1 MGSLR
6 LSRVNRWAPY
16 AAVFAVALSALSMP
30 ALALAVVGALA
41 APRVAHAQDAGNIDI
56 NPFRFAVDSR
66 GYLTVDASQVLGHKE
81 LSLGIVTN
89 WGRHLLVFENGDQTF
104 EVTNVVTPTLHGAF
118 GLKLGPAELELAI
131 SMPFSIMSG
140 DRNPDD
146 DGGTPT
152 PNDDNKFGLSG
163 QGLGNV
169 GVHLKTRFL
178 KTSKGP
184 KIGLGLILSAFLPT
198 ASEKDRFL
206 AEDGLQPAAS
216 VILDKEFGK
225 QRNLRFAVNAGI
237 KLHTGTTSW
246 TDTGNGDPGSPAT
259 NKTIDSGSAEVPVG
273 VAIAWSIA
281 PQKFDLIGEVF
292 GSLPLG
298 GENVDEVLKGLERA
312 APFIRG
318 EIGRNVRLRLTPTIS
333 FREDKGFDHADRIDR
348 LLKGSDGP
356 TS

>member
-1 MGSLR
+1 MHLR
-6 LSRVNRWAPY
+6 SRSTR
-16 AAVFAVALSALSMP
+16 LLP

-298 GENVDEVLKGLERA
+298 GENYLPLEAIGGVKLYLGKNSFFSLGGGRGLVTTKGANPDLRAFIGIIFEPNIGDRDGDGYKDDVDEC
-312 APFIRG
+312 PDD
-318 EIGRNVRLRLTPTIS
+318 P
-333 FREDKGFDHADRIDR
+333 EDFD
-348 LLKGSDGP
+348 
-356 TS
+356 